1 MDSFTRADLVVTEN
15 LLERLDRVPITRSI
29 IAIGTLLTLAWMV
42 ESFDIGIVGS
52 VILSLT
58 ATWKLGPADIGLLGT
73 SGTIGIVLG
82 LAVAGPL
89 VDRFGR
95 RKVLIAGVAW
105 FSFFTLI
112 GAAFARLDW
121 VVLMRFVAG
130 LGEGAVF
137 ALPYLMISELVNA
150 KKRGWIVGV
159 MVAILTSSYTL
170 PNAVG
175 AWAMSSFPPEVA
187 WRVLFIIG
195 GIPLLYV
202 FVLVKWLPESPR
214 WLLQHGRIQE
224 VTAFVERLEKEAG
237 LPPDDTTLTNSEAL
251 RTLVN
256 QEEQR
261 AQTGWVSVFR
271 APYLSRSL
279 ISWGVYAGA
288 LLYFYVPL
296 VYGPTVFAQS
306 GFTFGNAALFTGAMM
321 LIAGFGGLLQGY
333 LADRFGRKPIVFI
346 YSTLAA
352 IGFTLLGSNTGISG
366 KLAAGF
372 LAAFFGIGIF
382 PILKLYIA
390 EQYPTHLRGAGTGIG
405 EGISR
410 FFAGVLAT
418 YYCSFILKNAGISAL
433 FWFVAGVGL
442 IFVIPLMKWGRET
455 AGISIEK
462 AGSASLARQW
472 QPSPDSCQAEG
483 KGLASG
489 RSLPWTSGD

>member
-1 MDSFTRADLVVTEN
+1 MDASTGTDLIVTEN

-29 IAIGTLLTLAWMV
+29 IAIGMLLTLAWMV

-52 VILSLT
+52 VILALT

-82 LAVAGPL
+82 HAVTGPL

-95 RKVLIAGVAW
+95 RRVLIAGVAW

-112 GAAFARLDW
+112 GAVFARLDW
-121 VVLMRFVAG
+121 IALMRFVAG

-137 ALPYLMISELVNA
+137 ALPYLMISELVNPN
-150 KKRGWIVGV
+150 KRGWVVGV
-159 MVAILTSSYTL
+159 MVAILTSSYIL

-175 AWAMSSFPPEVA
+175 AWALSSFQPEVA

-195 GIPLLYV
+195 GLPLLYI
-202 FVLVKWLPESPR
+202 FMLIRWLPESPR
-214 WLLQHGRIQE
+214 WLLQRGRIQE
-224 VTAFVERLEKEAG
+224 VAAFVERLEKEAG
-237 LPPDDTTLTNSEAL
+237 LPPDDTTLTSPQAL
-251 RTLVN
+251 RTLVD
-256 QEEQR
+256 QEQLR
-261 AQTGWVSVFR
+261 AQTSWVSVFR

-279 ISWGVYAGA
+279 ISWGVYTGA
-288 LLYFYVPL
+288 LLFFYVPL

-306 GFTFGNAALFTGAMM
+306 GFTFGNAALFSGAMM

-333 LADRFGRKPIVFI
+333 LADRFGRKPIVVI

-352 IGFTLLGSNTGISG
+352 IGFALLGSDIGING
-366 KLAAGF
+366 KFAAGA
-372 LAAFFGIGIF
+372 LAAFFGTGIF

-405 EGISR
+405 EGIAR

-418 YYCSFILKNAGISAL
+418 YYCSFILNNAGISAL
-433 FWFVAGVGL
+433 FWFVAGVGI
-442 IFVIPLMKWGRET
+442 IFVIPFMKWGRET
-455 AGISIEK
+455 AGISIEM
-462 AGSASLARQW
+462 AGSSPAPKFRFRASRCGTDAR
-472 QPSPDSCQAEG
+472 
-483 KGLASG
+483 
-489 RSLPWTSGD
+489 